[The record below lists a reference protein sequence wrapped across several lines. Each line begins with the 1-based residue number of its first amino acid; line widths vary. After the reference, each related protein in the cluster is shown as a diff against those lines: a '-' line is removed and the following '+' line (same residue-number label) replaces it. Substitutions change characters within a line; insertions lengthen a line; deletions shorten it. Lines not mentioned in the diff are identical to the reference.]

1 MEEDYI
7 SPQRSPQRTIFS
19 PEEKALGGQLSW
31 LPRAEQGCPGLDGI
45 PGLLYD
51 F

>member
-1 MEEDYI
+1 MEEDCI
-7 SPQRSPQRTIFS
+7 SPQRS
-19 PEEKALGGQLSW
+19 EEKPLGGQLSW
-31 LPRAEQGCPGLDGI
+31 LPRAEQRCPGLEGI